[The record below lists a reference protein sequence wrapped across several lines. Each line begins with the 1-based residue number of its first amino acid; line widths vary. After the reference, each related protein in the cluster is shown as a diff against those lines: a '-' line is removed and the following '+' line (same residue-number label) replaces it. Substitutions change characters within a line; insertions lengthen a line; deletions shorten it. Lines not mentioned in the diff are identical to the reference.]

1 MVCLISGEDETA
13 GQWLKA
19 QWPQPFTR
27 LEADRPL
34 CQWFGHPL
42 TAEIF
47 RLTCLILG
55 FRGRGIFFPK
65 ELSGCAILSPTDA
78 VPAASKGLSARNLV
92 RRIWTASQHRDANR
106 METVTTDEQMVEQA
120 LSGDPEAFGEI
131 VRRWERRIFALSFGM
146 LGREE
151 DARDAT
157 QETFLA
163 AFRNL
168 RGFRGEA
175 KVSSWLH
182 RIAVNQCITRQRR
195 AKVRSETALEDE
207 AEKNAAVFAL
217 PAEVSPARTAEHREI
232 SFAVRKAVSTLPP
245 DLRQVVVMKE
255 FEELTFQEISEV
267 LEVPLS
273 TVKSRLYT
281 ALRQL
286 QMRLHKFGQPK
297 A

>member
-1 MVCLISGEDETA
+1 
-13 GQWLKA
+13 
-19 QWPQPFTR
+19 
-27 LEADRPL
+27 
-34 CQWFGHPL
+34 
-42 TAEIF
+42 
-47 RLTCLILG
+47 
-55 FRGRGIFFPK
+55 
-65 ELSGCAILSPTDA
+65 
-78 VPAASKGLSARNLV
+78 
-92 RRIWTASQHRDANR
+92 
-106 METVTTDEQMVEQA
+106 METVTTDEQMVERA
-120 LSGDPEAFGEI
+120 LSGDPDAFGEI

-168 RGFRGEA
+168 RGFRGDA

-182 RIAVNQCITRQRR
+182 RIAINQCITRQRR

-207 AEKNAAVFAL
+207 AEKNAAVFAA
-217 PAEVSPARTAEHREI
+217 PAEVSPARAAEHKQV
-232 SFAVRKAVSTLPP
+232 SVAVRKAVSALPA

-255 FEELTFQEISEV
+255 FEELTFQEISDV
-267 LEVPLS
+267 LGVPLS

-286 QMRLHKFGQPK
+286 QLRLQKFGQGK
-297 A
+297 V

>member
-1 MVCLISGEDETA
+1 META
-13 GQWLKA
+13 
-19 QWPQPFTR
+19 T
-27 LEADRPL
+27 
-34 CQWFGHPL
+34 
-42 TAEIF
+42 
-47 RLTCLILG
+47 
-55 FRGRGIFFPK
+55 
-65 ELSGCAILSPTDA
+65 
-78 VPAASKGLSARNLV
+78 N
-92 RRIWTASQHRDANR
+92 
-106 METVTTDEQMVEQA
+106 DEQMVELA

-131 VRRWERRIFALSFGM
+131 VRRWERRIFALAFGM

-157 QETFLA
+157 QETFLS

-168 RGFRGEA
+168 RNFRGEA

-217 PAEVSPARTAEHREI
+217 PIDASPARTAEHAER
-232 SFAVRKAVSTLPP
+232 SQAVRKAVSALPA

-255 FEELTFQEISEV
+255 FEELTFQEIADV
-267 LEVPLS
+267 LEIPLS

-286 QMRLHKFGQPK
+286 QLRLQKFGE
-297 A
+297 AESA

>member
-1 MVCLISGEDETA
+1 
-13 GQWLKA
+13 
-19 QWPQPFTR
+19 
-27 LEADRPL
+27 
-34 CQWFGHPL
+34 
-42 TAEIF
+42 
-47 RLTCLILG
+47 
-55 FRGRGIFFPK
+55 
-65 ELSGCAILSPTDA
+65 
-78 VPAASKGLSARNLV
+78 
-92 RRIWTASQHRDANR
+92 
-106 METVTTDEQMVEQA
+106 METVTNDEQMVERA

-131 VRRWERRIFALSFGM
+131 VRRWERRIFALAYGM

-168 RGFRGEA
+168 RNFRGEA

-195 AKVRSETALEDE
+195 ARVRGETALEDE

-217 PAEVSPARTAEHREI
+217 PLDVSPARTAERVER
-232 SFAVRKAVSTLPP
+232 SVAVRRAVGSLPP
-245 DLRQVVVMKE
+245 DLRQVIVMKE
-255 FEELTFQEISEV
+255 FEELTFQQISEV
-267 LEVPLS
+267 LDLPLS

-286 QMRLHKFGQPK
+286 QMRLQKFGG
-297 A
+297 

>member
-1 MVCLISGEDETA
+1 
-13 GQWLKA
+13 
-19 QWPQPFTR
+19 
-27 LEADRPL
+27 
-34 CQWFGHPL
+34 
-42 TAEIF
+42 
-47 RLTCLILG
+47 
-55 FRGRGIFFPK
+55 
-65 ELSGCAILSPTDA
+65 
-78 VPAASKGLSARNLV
+78 
-92 RRIWTASQHRDANR
+92 
-106 METVTTDEQMVEQA
+106 METVTTDEQMVERA

-157 QETFLA
+157 QETFLS

-217 PAEVSPARTAEHREI
+217 PAEVSPARAAEHGQI
-232 SFAVRKAVSTLPP
+232 SVAVRKAVIALPP

-255 FEELTFQEISEV
+255 FEDLTFQEISDV
-267 LEVPLS
+267 LGVPLS

-286 QMRLHKFGQPK
+286 QMRLQKFGPGEGVVDV
-297 A
+297 